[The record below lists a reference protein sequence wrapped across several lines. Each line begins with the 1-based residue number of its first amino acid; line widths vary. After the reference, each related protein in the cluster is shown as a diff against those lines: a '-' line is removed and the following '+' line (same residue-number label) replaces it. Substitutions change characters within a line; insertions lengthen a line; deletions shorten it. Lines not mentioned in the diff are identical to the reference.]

1 MIKKILRRI
10 YIFVLFNLSMVW
22 FLVTEIKKERRT
34 LKNQNHAKRE
44 SEEKALEELN
54 DKLRREIWQKNN
66 EIKQVK
72 RETEQLIARY
82 QDLDYEHK
90 ILQRSKYYEIII
102 PICFV
107 LILYWL
113 SFFFF

>member
-1 MIKKILRRI
+1 MDVTKKIH
-10 YIFVLFNLSMVW
+10 IFLLFNLSMVW
-22 FLVTEIKKERRT
+22 FLVSEIKKERRT

-54 DKLRREIWQKNN
+54 DKLRRDIWQINN

-72 RETEQLIARY
+72 RETEQLTARY
-82 QDLDYEHK
+82 QDLDYECK
-90 ILQRSKYYEIII
+90 ILYII